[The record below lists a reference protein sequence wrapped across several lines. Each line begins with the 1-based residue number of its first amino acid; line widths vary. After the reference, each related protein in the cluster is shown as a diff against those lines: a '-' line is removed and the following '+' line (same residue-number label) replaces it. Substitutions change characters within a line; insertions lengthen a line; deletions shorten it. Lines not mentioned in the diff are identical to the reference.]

1 MKMTRII
8 GIVVF
13 AIGAVLLGF
22 AFHATNAPLE
32 KLSDTM
38 TGRYSNETMWYF
50 GLGIAAL
57 VAGGLLAVFG
67 SRK

>member
-22 AFHATNAPLE
+22 AYHATNAPLE

-50 GLGIAAL
+50 GVGIAAL
-57 VAGGLLAVFG
+57 VGGGLLAVFG

>member
-1 MKMTRII
+1 MTRII

-22 AFHATNAPLE
+22 AYHATNAPLE

-50 GLGIAAL
+50 GVGIAAL
-57 VAGGLLAVFG
+57 VGGGLLAVFG